1 MGVPIAKIVS
11 FIGDRHKYEFI
22 DKKSCDSN
30 NDTRK
35 AVYYRYHNIVLI
47 ILFAIAI
54 RVALIAVLQSIPSF
68 REQGIAFKFIV
79 FVLVIIATPIAIIAV
94 PIAKIVSKI
103 KAHKAPKAPKNNT
116 QPHSK
121 LTADDIVYCSECG
134 ASYIKG
140 NVPDECTECGNKL
153 K

>member
-1 MGVPIAKIVS
+1 MNLLIRNLVTATAIPEKVSITGIVYTGLTIL
-11 FIGDRHKYEFI
+11 IGL
-22 DKKSCDSN
+22 
-30 NDTRK
+30 
-35 AVYYRYHNIVLI
+35 AI
-47 ILFAIAI
+47 I
-54 RVALIAVLQSIPSF
+54 VALIAVLQSIPSF
-68 REQGIAFKFIV
+68 REQGIAFKFVV
-79 FVLVIIATPIAIIAV
+79 FVLVITATPIVIFVV
-94 PIAKIVSKI
+94 PIAKIVSKV
-103 KAHKAPKAPKNNT
+103 KARKTSKAPKNNT

>member
-1 MGVPIAKIVS
+1 MNLLIRNLVTATAIPEKVSITGIVYTGLTIL
-11 FIGDRHKYEFI
+11 IGL
-22 DKKSCDSN
+22 
-30 NDTRK
+30 
-35 AVYYRYHNIVLI
+35 AI
-47 ILFAIAI
+47 I
-54 RVALIAVLQSIPSF
+54 VALIAVLQSIPSF

-79 FVLVIIATPIAIIAV
+79 FVLVITATPIAIFVV
-94 PIAKIVSKI
+94 PIAKIVSKV
-103 KAHKAPKAPKNNT
+103 KARKVPKAPKNNT

>member
-1 MGVPIAKIVS
+1 MNLLIRNLVTATAIPEKVSITGIVYTGLTIL
-11 FIGDRHKYEFI
+11 IGL
-22 DKKSCDSN
+22 
-30 NDTRK
+30 
-35 AVYYRYHNIVLI
+35 AI
-47 ILFAIAI
+47 I
-54 RVALIAVLQSIPSF
+54 VALIAVLQSIPSF
-68 REQGIAFKFIV
+68 REQGIAFKFVV
-79 FVLVIIATPIAIIAV
+79 FVLVITATPIAIFVV
-94 PIAKIVSKI
+94 PIAKIVSKV
-103 KAHKAPKAPKNNT
+103 KARKTSKVPKSNI

>member
-1 MGVPIAKIVS
+1 MNLLIRNLVTATAIPEKVSITGIVYTGLTIL
-11 FIGDRHKYEFI
+11 IGL
-22 DKKSCDSN
+22 
-30 NDTRK
+30 
-35 AVYYRYHNIVLI
+35 AI
-47 ILFAIAI
+47 I
-54 RVALIAVLQSIPSF
+54 VALIAVLQSIPSF

-79 FVLVIIATPIAIIAV
+79 FVLVIIATPIAIFVV
-94 PIAKIVSKI
+94 PIAKIVSKV
-103 KAHKAPKAPKNNT
+103 KARKVPKAPKNNI

-121 LTADDIVYCSECG
+121 LTADDIVYCNECG

>member
-1 MGVPIAKIVS
+1 MNLLIRNLVTATTIPEKPSITSIVYT
-11 FIGDRHKYEFI
+11 GL
-22 DKKSCDSN
+22 
-30 NDTRK
+30 T
-35 AVYYRYHNIVLI
+35 VLI
-47 ILFAIAI
+47 GLAII
-54 RVALIAVLQSIPSF
+54 IALIAVLQSIPSF
-68 REQGIAFKFIV
+68 REQSTAFKFVV

-94 PIAKIVSKI
+94 PIAKIVSKV
-103 KAHKAPKAPKNNT
+103 KARKVPKTPKNSP

-121 LTADDIVYCSECG
+121 LTADDIVYCNECG

>member
-1 MGVPIAKIVS
+1 MNLLIRNLVTATAIPEKVSITGIVYTGLTIL
-11 FIGDRHKYEFI
+11 IGL
-22 DKKSCDSN
+22 
-30 NDTRK
+30 
-35 AVYYRYHNIVLI
+35 AI
-47 ILFAIAI
+47 I
-54 RVALIAVLQSIPSF
+54 VALIAVLQSIPSF
-68 REQGIAFKFIV
+68 REQGIAFKFVV
-79 FVLVIIATPIAIIAV
+79 FVLVITATPIAIFVV
-94 PIAKIVSKI
+94 PIAKIVSKV
-103 KAHKAPKAPKNNT
+103 KARKTSKAPKNNT

>member
-1 MGVPIAKIVS
+1 MNLLIRNLVTATAIPEKVSITGIVYTGLTIL
-11 FIGDRHKYEFI
+11 IGL
-22 DKKSCDSN
+22 
-30 NDTRK
+30 
-35 AVYYRYHNIVLI
+35 AI
-47 ILFAIAI
+47 I
-54 RVALIAVLQSIPSF
+54 VALIAVLQSIPSF

-79 FVLVIIATPIAIIAV
+79 FVLVITATPIAIFVV
-94 PIAKIVSKI
+94 PIAKIVSKV
-103 KAHKAPKAPKNNT
+103 KARKVPKAPKNNT

-121 LTADDIVYCSECG
+121 LTADDIVYCNECG

>member
-1 MGVPIAKIVS
+1 MNLLIRNLVTATAIPEKVSITGIVYTGLTIL
-11 FIGDRHKYEFI
+11 IGL
-22 DKKSCDSN
+22 
-30 NDTRK
+30 
-35 AVYYRYHNIVLI
+35 AI
-47 ILFAIAI
+47 I
-54 RVALIAVLQSIPSF
+54 VALIAVLQSIPSF

-79 FVLVIIATPIAIIAV
+79 FVLVIIATPIAIFVV
-94 PIAKIVSKI
+94 PIAKIVSKV
-103 KAHKAPKAPKNNT
+103 KARKVPKAPKNNT

-121 LTADDIVYCSECG
+121 LTADDIVYCNECG

>member
-1 MGVPIAKIVS
+1 MNLLIRNLVTATTIPEKPSITGII
-11 FIGDRHKYEFI
+11 Y
-22 DKKSCDSN
+22 
-30 NDTRK
+30 
-35 AVYYRYHNIVLI
+35 IVLI

-68 REQGIAFKFIV
+68 RKQGIAFKFIV
-79 FVLVIIATPIAIIAV
+79 FVLVITATPIAIFVV
-94 PIAKIVSKI
+94 PIAKIVSKV
-103 KAHKAPKAPKNNT
+103 KARKVPKAPKNNT

>member
-54 RVALIAVLQSIPSF
+54 IVALIAVLQSIPSF

-79 FVLVIIATPIAIIAV
+79 FVLVIIATPIAIFVV
-94 PIAKIVSKI
+94 PIAKIVSKV
-103 KAHKAPKAPKNNT
+103 KARKVPKAPKNNI

-121 LTADDIVYCSECG
+121 LTADDIVYCNECG

>member
-1 MGVPIAKIVS
+1 MDLLIRNLVTATTIPEKPSITGII
-11 FIGDRHKYEFI
+11 Y
-22 DKKSCDSN
+22 
-30 NDTRK
+30 
-35 AVYYRYHNIVLI
+35 IVLI

-54 RVALIAVLQSIPSF
+54 RIALIAVLQSIPSF
-68 REQGIAFKFIV
+68 REQGMAFKFIV
-79 FVLVIIATPIAIIAV
+79 FVLVITATAIAIFAV
-94 PIAKIVSKI
+94 PIAKIVSKV
-103 KAHKAPKAPKNNT
+103 KARKVPKTPKNSP

-121 LTADDIVYCSECG
+121 LTADDIVYCNECG